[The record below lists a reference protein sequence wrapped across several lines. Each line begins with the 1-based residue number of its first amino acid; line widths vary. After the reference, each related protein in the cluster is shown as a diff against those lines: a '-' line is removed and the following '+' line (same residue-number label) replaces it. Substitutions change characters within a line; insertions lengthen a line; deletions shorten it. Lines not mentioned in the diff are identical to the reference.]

1 MSKRVGDLKLI
12 DAEIDANKLKAT
24 DVADAIKETQ
34 YKAINITVP
43 KS

>member
-12 DAEIDANKLKAT
+12 DAEIDVNRLEAT
-24 DVADAIKETQ
+24 AVADAIKETQ
-34 YKAINITVP
+34 YKAINITIP